1 MKSLLLFAVFSVA
14 TYSLARPLDS
24 IDRDVKN
31 AKPENGLY
39 SDSMNKSQQS
49 GRNPKNKKKF
59 GSSKSQK
66 KSHRVKKVD
75 GIL

>member
-49 GRNPKNKKKF
+49 GRNPKNKK
-59 GSSKSQK
+59 SLEVQNPRRNLIVSKK
-66 KSHRVKKVD
+66 
-75 GIL
+75 

>member
-1 MKSLLLFAVFSVA
+1 MKSLLLLLFAVFSVA

-49 GRNPKNKKKF
+49 GRNQKNKK
-59 GSSKSQK
+59 SLEVQNPRRNLIVSKK
-66 KSHRVKKVD
+66 
-75 GIL
+75 